1 MIVLGNEFAFRSR
14 FYMFRSPKQPLTIKR
29 YRISEEYKKE
39 QVVMNTK
46 IKVTFAVVACV
57 ATVAGFTAC
66 TKKRP
71 R

>member
-1 MIVLGNEFAFRSR
+1 
-14 FYMFRSPKQPLTIKR
+14 
-29 YRISEEYKKE
+29 
-39 QVVMNTK
+39 MNTK